1 MKELIIL
8 ERKNGWYGGYEK
20 TKNGYDQVFNTNDKC
35 LFIDMKLYTDKGYK
49 IKCLDKTQEDEF
61 MQGRTTFEEYMK
73 IDNDEQEMLVLEQ
86 QGGII

>member
-20 TKNGYDQVFNTNDKC
+20 NQNGYTQLFNTDKHL
-35 LFIDMKLYTDKGYK
+35 LFTDIKRYTDKGYK

-61 MQGRTTFEEYMK
+61 MKDRMTLQEY
-73 IDNDEQEMLVLEQ
+73 LSL
-86 QGGII
+86 